1 MAGLVSDNNR
11 CIVVKRS
18 ICLHFLEIDGEKSV
32 QVYSKRHTLPCRPA
46 FRWVNT
52 RCMQIFNRKGNKL
65 HQQWMKEADQTRRLI
80 GGHAL
85 IRRVFVCR
93 SEQSVSS
100 IRRGGAAG
108 KCFKKDSQLQLNPI
122 ELLPLLP
129 QSLSDS
135 NSTITIKCRLSFC
148 CAASW
153 ENQLSADC
161 ELCYK
166 HSWP

>member
-1 MAGLVSDNNR
+1 M
-11 CIVVKRS
+11 
-18 ICLHFLEIDGEKSV
+18 
-32 QVYSKRHTLPCRPA
+32 
-46 FRWVNT
+46 
-52 RCMQIFNRKGNKL
+52 
-65 HQQWMKEADQTRRLI
+65 
-80 GGHAL
+80 
-85 IRRVFVCR
+85 
-93 SEQSVSS
+93 SS

-129 QSLSDS
+129 SSLSDS

-153 ENQLSADC
+153 ENQLTADC